1 MSNIIQTEKVSINPQ
16 NAPGNG
22 VYSFKNGYP
31 IVQFL
36 IAQSSKYLVGKS
48 VRLTGKIKIL
58 DAADAQ
64 VRNNDGV
71 GGANAG
77 GGVNATINETIGVAS
92 CIQQVTLSTLD
103 HQTLEHIRQMPRLLS
118 SIVSSTHSSPDL
130 NNGTPIGNLTA
141 SRSIVE
147 ACSLNTTRDFSIPIR
162 CGLLTG
168 AGLIPIGQNGT
179 QGMIVQLELSPDN
192 TVLQPVKTV
201 AAPLTAP
208 YTSTT
213 IAGVSGGNADIS
225 QYHYQLS
232 DLQLDYD
239 LLVPDDEGVNA
250 METASNGQLT
260 YNAYSSLYSVV
271 NASDQQVVLNLGA
284 SKVQSVF
291 HNLVPTPWVNN
302 SAEPSNSLFKFA
314 NGALYNNSV
323 ALNEVAFAKGGILFP
338 LEERVDVEPKL
349 GEVPASPQQPAAVGS
364 SLDAKVIEQYLNSVK
379 PINTLTSTSIS
390 LMSEKNKSTRVT
402 FAASDY
408 RSSMDEYGVLD
419 YNVIYGEDRWP
430 TTATDPNNH
439 LFGIGIRQDQFKVG
453 VDYSRT
459 PYSVRIQSGL
469 DGNSPLSLFSY
480 VLATNTLT
488 YSPQGI
494 RVSS

>member
-36 IAQSSKYLVGKS
+36 IAQSSKFLVGKS

-58 DAADAQ
+58 NGADAQ

-71 GGANAG
+71 GGANGAG
-77 GGVNATINETIGVAS
+77 AINATINETVGVAS

-179 QGMIVQLELSPDN
+179 QGMIVHLELSPDN

-201 AAPLTAP
+201 AAANTAP
-208 YTSTT
+208 YTSTN
-213 IAGVSGGNADIS
+213 ISGTAANADIS
-225 QYHYQLS
+225 QFHYQLS

-239 LLVPDDEGVNA
+239 LLIPDDQGVNA

-271 NASDQQVVLNLGA
+271 NSSDQQVVLNLGA

-314 NGALYNNSV
+314 NGATYNNETE
-323 ALNEVAFAKGGILFP
+323 LKEVAFAKGGILFP
-338 LEERVDVEPKL
+338 LEERVNVEAKL
-349 GEVPASPQQPAAVGS
+349 GEVPDARPST
-364 SLDAKVIEQYLNSVK
+364 LDAKVLEQYLNSVK
-379 PINTLTSTSIS
+379 PINTLTSTSLS

-402 FAASDY
+402 FAAKDY
-408 RSSMDEYGVLD
+408 REASGEYGVLD

-453 VDYSRT
+453 VNYQKT

-469 DGNSPLSLFSY
+469 DGNSPMSLYSY

>member
-16 NAPGNG
+16 NAPSNG

-31 IVQFL
+31 IIQFL

-48 VRLTGKIKIL
+48 LRLTGKIKIL
-58 DAADAQ
+58 DANDTQ
-64 VRNNDGV
+64 VKNNNGV
-71 GGANAG
+71 GGANAV
-77 GGVNATINETIGVAS
+77 GGVNATINEVVGVAS
-92 CIQQVTLSTLD
+92 TIQQVTLSTLD

-118 SIVSSTHSSPDL
+118 SIVSATHSSPDL

-147 ACSLNTTRDFSIPIR
+147 ACSLNTERDFSIPIR

-168 AGLIPIGQNGT
+168 AGVIPLGQNGT

-192 TVLQPVKTV
+192 TVLQPVSTV
-201 AAPLTAP
+201 PAPLTAP
-208 YTSTT
+208 YNATNIS
-213 IAGVSGGNADIS
+213 GVSGGNTDIS
-225 QYHYQLS
+225 QFHYQLS
-232 DLQLDYD
+232 DLQLDFD
-239 LLVPDDEGVNA
+239 LLVPDEEGVNA
-250 METASNGQLT
+250 METAANGQLT

-271 NASDQQVVLNLGA
+271 NSSDQQVVLNLGA

-291 HNLVPTPWVNN
+291 HNLVPTPHVNN
-302 SAEPSNSLFKFA
+302 SAEPSNSLAKFA
-314 NGALYNNSV
+314 TGGTYNTPVNID
-323 ALNEVAFAKGGILFP
+323 EVAFAKGGILFP

-349 GEVPASPQQPAAVGS
+349 GEVAATTQQPAAVGS
-364 SLDAKVIEQYLNSVK
+364 HLDAKILEQYLNSVK
-379 PINTLTSTSIS
+379 PINSLTSTSLS
-390 LMSEKNKSTRVT
+390 LMSEDNKSTRVT
-402 FAASDY
+402 FADSRIRDDY
-408 RSSMDEYGVLD
+408 TEYGVLD
-419 YNVIYGEDRWP
+419 NNVIYGEDRWP
-430 TTATDPNNH
+430 TTATDPDNH

-453 VDYSRT
+453 VDYSRS

-469 DGNSPLSLFSY
+469 DGDSPFSLFSY

-494 RVSS
+494 KVSS

>member
-58 DAADAQ
+58 DDTGAQ
-64 VRNNDGV
+64 VKNNLGV
-71 GGANAG
+71 GGANG
-77 GGVNATINETIGVAS
+77 GGAVNATINETIGLAS

-118 SIVSSTHSSPDL
+118 SLVSSTHSCPDL

-147 ACSLNTTRDFSIPIR
+147 ACSLNTQRDFSIPIR

-168 AGLIPIGQNGT
+168 AGLIPVGQNGT

-201 AAPLTAP
+201 ANPTGGP
-208 YTSTT
+208 YNATMISGSA
-213 IAGVSGGNADIS
+213 AGADIS
-225 QYHYQLS
+225 QYHYELS

-239 LLVPDDEGVNA
+239 LLVPDEDGINA
-250 METASNGQLT
+250 METASNGELT

-271 NASDQQVVLNLGA
+271 NSSDQQVVLNLGA

-291 HNLVPTPWVNN
+291 HNLVPTPFVNN
-302 SAEPSNSLFKFA
+302 SAQPSNSLYKVA
-314 NGALYNNSV
+314 NGALYNQI
-323 ALNEVAFAKGGILFP
+323 AAIDEVAFAKGGVLFP
-338 LEERVDVEPKL
+338 LEERINVRWKL
-349 GEVPASPQQPAAVGS
+349 GEVPASPEQPAAVGS
-364 SLDAKVIEQYLNSVK
+364 SIDAKILEQYLNSIK
-379 PINTLTSTSIS
+379 PINTLTSTSLS
-390 LMSEKNKSTRVT
+390 LMSEKNKSTRTT
-402 FAASDY
+402 FVSADY
-408 RSSMDEYGVLD
+408 RQSFNEYGVLD
-419 YNVIYGEDRWP
+419 YNVIHGEDRWP
-430 TTATDPNNH
+430 TTASDPNNP

-453 VDYSRT
+453 VNYAKT

-469 DGNSPLSLFSY
+469 DGNSPMSLFSY

>member
-64 VRNNDGV
+64 VYNNAGV
-71 GGANAG
+71 GGGNAAAAI
-77 GGVNATINETIGVAS
+77 NATINETVGVAS

-103 HQTLEHIRQMPRLLS
+103 HQTLEHIRQLPRLLS

-147 ACSLNTTRDFSIPIR
+147 ACSLNTQRDFSIPIR

-208 YTSTT
+208 YTS
-213 IAGVSGGNADIS
+213 AGISGSAAAGADIS
-225 QYHYQLS
+225 QFHYQLS

-291 HNLVPTPWVNN
+291 HNLVPTPFVNN
-302 SAEPSNSLFKFA
+302 SSEFSNTLYKFD
-314 NGALYNNSV
+314 NGATYNQSV
-323 ALNEVAFAKGGILFP
+323 ALDEVAFAKGGILFP
-338 LEERVDVEPKL
+338 LEERVNVEPKL
-349 GEVPASPQQPAAVGS
+349 GEVPEAVGS

-402 FAASDY
+402 FASSDY
-408 RSSMDEYGVLD
+408 REASGEYGVLD

-469 DGNSPLSLFSY
+469 DGNSPLSLFTY